1 MAPSGTADQRVT
13 PVMSLIAGGTA
24 GGIESFVTYPF
35 EFAKTRVQ
43 LRAEKGIPTP
53 RNPFLVVSQ
62 VIKNEGVRALYL
74 GCSTLVVGTIAKDAI
89 RFMSFDTIKRAFADP
104 ETGSLSP
111 LKSLLA
117 GMSAGVVSST
127 FAVTPTE
134 RIKTALIDDARNTAA
149 AGKSQAERQFRGAY
163 HATKEILRTHGMYG
177 VYRGYVTTTM
187 KQAGT
192 TSVRMGTYNIL
203 KELTTKYEVKQNTIT
218 SFGNGAIAGI
228 VTTYA
233 TQPIDTIKTR
243 AQSAKGAGTVE
254 AFKGII
260 EDYGIKGLW
269 RGSTMRLGRT
279 VFAGGI
285 LFTAYEQIVAVL
297 IPIMGRKDVDLQNK
311 GAVQ

>member
-1 MAPSGTADQRVT
+1 MAPSGSADPRVT

-24 GGIESFVTYPF
+24 GGIESFLTYPF

-53 RNPFLVVSQ
+53 RNPFVVVSQ

-89 RFMSFDTIKRAFADP
+89 RFMSFDSIKRAFADP

-111 LKSLLA
+111 LRSLLA
-117 GMSAGVVSST
+117 GMSAGVVAST

-134 RIKTALIDDARNTAA
+134 RIKTALIDDARETAS
-149 AGKSQAERQFRGAY
+149 AGKSQAERKFRGAY
-163 HATKEILRTHGMYG
+163 HATKEILRMHGLYG

-203 KELTTKYEVKQNTIT
+203 KELTTKYEIKQNTIT
-218 SFGNGAIAGI
+218 NFGNGAVAGI

-260 EDYGIKGLW
+260 EDYGLRGLW

-279 VFAGGI
+279 VAAGGI
-285 LFTAYEQIVAVL
+285 LFTAYEQIVAML
-297 IPIMGRKDVDLQNK
+297 IPVMGRKDLNAEHRA
-311 GAVQ
+311 AVQ

>member
-1 MAPSGTADQRVT
+1 MAPSGTADRRVT
-13 PVMSLIAGGTA
+13 PAMSLIAGGTA
-24 GGIESFVTYPF
+24 GGIESFLTYPF

-163 HATKEILRTHGMYG
+163 HATKEILRTHGVYG

-254 AFKGII
+254 AFKGVI

-285 LFTAYEQIVAVL
+285 LFTAYEQIVAIL
-297 IPIMGRKDVDLQNK
+297 IPIMGRKDVNLQDK

>member
-1 MAPSGTADQRVT
+1 MAPSGSTDPRVT
-13 PVMSLIAGGTA
+13 PLMSLIAGGTA
-24 GGIESFVTYPF
+24 GGIESFLTYPF

-53 RNPFLVVSQ
+53 RNPFVVVGQ
-62 VIKNEGVRALYL
+62 VIKNEGARALYL

-89 RFMSFDTIKRAFADP
+89 RFMSFDSIKQAFADP

-111 LKSLLA
+111 LRSLLA
-117 GMSAGVVSST
+117 GMSAGVVAST

-134 RIKTALIDDARNTAA
+134 RIKTALIDDARETAA
-149 AGKSQAERQFRGAY
+149 AGKPQAERRFRGAY
-163 HATKEILRTHGMYG
+163 HATKEILRTHGWYG

-203 KELTTKYEVKQNTIT
+203 KELTTKYEIKQNTIT
-218 SFGNGAIAGI
+218 SFGNGAVAGI

-285 LFTAYEQIVAVL
+285 LFTAYEQVVAIL
-297 IPIMGRKDVDLQNK
+297 IPVMGRKDVDPEK
-311 GAVQ
+311 RAAVQ

>member
-1 MAPSGTADQRVT
+1 MAPSGSSDPRVT

-24 GGIESFVTYPF
+24 GGIESFLTYPF

-53 RNPFLVVSQ
+53 RNPFLVISQ
-62 VIKNEGVRALYL
+62 VIKNEGARALYL

-149 AGKSQAERQFRGAY
+149 AGKSPAERQFRGAY

-203 KELTTKYEVKQNTIT
+203 KELTTEYEVKQNTIT

-260 EDYGIKGLW
+260 EDYGLKGLW

-285 LFTAYEQIVAVL
+285 LFTAYEQVVAVL
-297 IPIMGRKDVDLQNK
+297 IPIMGRKDVGLQNK